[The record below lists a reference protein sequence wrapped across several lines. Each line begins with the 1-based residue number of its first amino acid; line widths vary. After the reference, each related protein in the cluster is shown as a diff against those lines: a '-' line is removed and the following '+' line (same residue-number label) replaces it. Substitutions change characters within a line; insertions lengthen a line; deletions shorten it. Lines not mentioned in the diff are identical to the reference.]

1 MPSNRLGECSIW
13 HAFLHFEADSK
24 PNQKII
30 KGPTGDNAARF
41 PLMGSSEKIDIS
53 ALKYPVSRDAR
64 TPVCILIVTGVAKAN
79 TLKYIWEKKKEQRSE
94 ELYVLLFKIFR
105 GMCWGG

>member
-1 MPSNRLGECSIW
+1 MFHLAR
-13 HAFLHFEADSK
+13 FLHLEQIQNQPPQKNKRSNNRQCSTFSAD
-24 PNQKII
+24 
-30 KGPTGDNAARF
+30 GLFTV
-41 PLMGSSEKIDIS
+41 EKINIS
-53 ALKYPVSRDAR
+53 ALKYPVSRDAH

-79 TLKYIWEKKKEQRSE
+79 TLKYIWKKKERRFE

>member
-1 MPSNRLGECSIW
+1 MQ
-13 HAFLHFEADSK
+13 HVF
-24 PNQKII
+24 
-30 KGPTGDNAARF
+30 F
-41 PLMGSSEKIDIS
+41 PPMGSSEEIDIS
-53 ALKYPVSRDAR
+53 ALKYPVSREAR

-79 TLKYIWEKKKEQRSE
+79 TLKYIRGKKEQRSE